1 MSYLVIEREWLEQ
14 QIRQAEVLRE
24 HAQSTGKPVAI
35 AAASI
40 RLESL
45 KEIRDHAIEGREE
58 GEGKVVLAFDPGD
71 PTDSESAF

>member
-1 MSYLVIEREWLEQ
+1 MNVARYLVLDAEWLEA
-14 QIRQAEVLRE
+14 QIRQAETLRE

-45 KEIRDHAIEGREE
+45 KEIRKTAAEALDAGR
-58 GEGKVVLAFDPGD
+58 GEVEISFTPPA
-71 PTDSESAF
+71 